1 MFFTTKGNWSI
12 IKKQNTQENTKYV
25 EDNMASLSERSE
37 IKRYEQNKKR
47 KKIVRLGALFTIV
60 IAVVA
65 GILFYVLFQM
75 NRTYGGYSVI
85 NEVKRKDG
93 VGVQYEM
100 HGDTVLKYS
109 KDGASGL
116 DSTGEILWNGSYEF
130 KNPYAD
136 TCGDY
141 VAIADIGEKSICIF
155 NGSGTGSKF
164 SVDGAIEQISIANQ
178 GVVAAVLENDDEAK
192 IDIYDPYS
200 ATEKLKVSI
209 STSTD
214 SDGYPVAIALSED
227 GQKLVTSYINIT
239 NGVVSSSLNFYN
251 FDSVGKNSVDRI
263 VGSRPLEQEIVADVQ
278 FINSEIVCAFTKTG
292 FKLYRMKETPSD
304 IAQISVEENIKSVC
318 YNEEYITLVLDNNTN
333 TDQSHLVQVYN
344 TNGKLVL
351 EKTVSYAYDTVEM
364 GEEEVI
370 FYSSS
375 ECHIL
380 RLRGSEKLDCTFDE
394 NVSYFFPLSS
404 SEKYIL
410 IDSDTINQIRLTGR
424 KEGE

>member
-1 MFFTTKGNWSI
+1 
-12 IKKQNTQENTKYV
+12 
-25 EDNMASLSERSE
+25 MASLSERSE

-47 KKIVRLGALFTIV
+47 KKIVRLGAILTII
-60 IAVVA
+60 IAIVA

-85 NEVKRKDG
+85 EEVKRKDAIS
-93 VGVQYEM
+93 VQYEI
-100 HGDTVLKYS
+100 HGDTLLKYS
-109 KDGASGL
+109 KDGASAL
-116 DSTGEILWNGSYEF
+116 NSDGEILWNGSYDF
-130 KNPYAD
+130 KNPYAV

-141 VAIADIGEKSICIF
+141 VAIADIGEKNICIF
-155 NGSGTGSKF
+155 DGSGTATEL
-164 SVDGAIEQISIANQ
+164 SVDGAIEQITIAKQ

-192 IDIYDPYS
+192 INIYDPYD

-278 FINSEIVCAFTKTG
+278 FINSEIVCGFTQTG
-292 FKLYRMKETPSD
+292 FKLYKMKETPSD
-304 IAQISVEENIKSVC
+304 IAQISVEENINSVC
-318 YNEEYITLVLDNNTN
+318 YNEEYITLVLDNNEN
-333 TDQSHLVQVYN
+333 TDKPYLVQVYN
-344 TNGKLVL
+344 TSGKLVL
-351 EKTVSYAYDTVEM
+351 EKAVSYAYDIVEM
-364 GEEEVI
+364 GNEEVI
-370 FYSSS
+370 FYSAS

-394 NVSYFFPLSS
+394 NISYFFPLSS
-404 SEKYIL
+404 SEKYIV
-410 IDSDTINQIRLTGR
+410 IDSDTINQVRLTGR
-424 KEGE
+424 KKGE

>member
-1 MFFTTKGNWSI
+1 
-12 IKKQNTQENTKYV
+12 
-25 EDNMASLSERSE
+25 MASLSERSE

-47 KKIVRLGALFTIV
+47 KKIVRLGVLLVAV

-75 NRTYGGYSVI
+75 NRTYGGYSVVE
-85 NEVKRKDG
+85 EVKRKDG
-93 VGVQYEM
+93 TSVQYEI
-100 HGDTVLKYS
+100 HGDTLLKYS
-109 KDGASGL
+109 KDGASAL
-116 DSTGEILWNGSYEF
+116 KPDGEILWNGSYDF
-130 KNPYAD
+130 KNPYAV

-141 VAIADIGEKSICIF
+141 VAIADIGEKDICIF
-155 NGSGTGSKF
+155 DGKGSGSEL
-164 SVDGAIEQISIANQ
+164 SADGAVQQIAVAKQ

-192 IDIYDPYS
+192 INIYDPYD

-214 SDGYPVAIALSED
+214 SDGYPVAIALSPD

-263 VGSRPLEQEIVADVQ
+263 VGSRPLGQEIVADVQ
-278 FINSEIVCAFTKTG
+278 FINSEIVCAFTQTG
-292 FKLYRMKETPSD
+292 FKLYSMKETPSD
-304 IAQISVEENIKSVC
+304 IAEVRVEKNIKSVC
-318 YNEEYITLVLDNNTN
+318 YNEKYITLVLENNDN
-333 TDQSHLVQVYN
+333 TDKPYLLQVYN
-344 TNGKLVL
+344 TSGKLVL
-351 EKTVSYAYDTVEM
+351 EKAVSYAHDTVEM
-364 GEEEVI
+364 GKDEVI
-370 FYSSS
+370 FYSAS

-404 SEKYIL
+404 TEKYIL
-410 IDSDTINQIRLTGR
+410 IDSDTINQVRLTGR
-424 KEGE
+424 KKGE

>member
-1 MFFTTKGNWSI
+1 
-12 IKKQNTQENTKYV
+12 
-25 EDNMASLSERSE
+25 MASLSERSE
-37 IKRYEQNKKR
+37 IKRYEQNKRR
-47 KKIVRLGALFTIV
+47 KKIVRLGVLLTMV
-60 IAVVA
+60 IAVVI

-75 NRTYGGYSVI
+75 NRTYGGYSVVE
-85 NEVKRKDG
+85 EVKRKDG
-93 VGVQYEM
+93 MSVQYEI
-100 HGDTVLKYS
+100 HGDTLLRYS
-109 KDGASGL
+109 KDGASALEPG
-116 DSTGEILWNGSYEF
+116 GEILWNGSYDF
-130 KNPYAD
+130 KNPYAV
-136 TCGDY
+136 TCGNY
-141 VAIADIGEKSICIF
+141 VAIADIGEKNICIF
-155 NGSGTGSKF
+155 DGKGSGSEL
-164 SVDGAIEQISIANQ
+164 SVDGAVQQIAIAKQ

-192 IDIYDPYS
+192 INIYDPYDV
-200 ATEKLKVSI
+200 TEKLKVSI

-278 FINSEIVCAFTKTG
+278 FINSEIVCAFTQMG

-304 IAQISVEENIKSVC
+304 IVEVSVEKNIKSVC
-318 YNEEYITLVLDNNTN
+318 YNEKYITLVLDNNDN
-333 TDQSHLVQVYN
+333 TDNPYLLQVYN
-344 TNGKLVL
+344 TSGKLVL
-351 EKTVSYAYDTVEM
+351 EKAVSYVYDTVEM
-364 GEEEVI
+364 GKEEVI
-370 FYSSS
+370 FYSAS

-410 IDSDTINQIRLTGR
+410 IDSDTINQVRLTGR